1 MSGEVFQREAGP
13 VYGVIALCHYQT
25 VREAHGLRW
34 FLLFGILWS
43 ETKRSLL
50 ALLWQ
55 KTPFS
60 PKLISTSSGVT
71 QLDHI
76 SQSPLQEGVSN
87 VAKFYPMKYGGEVM
101 NATSRLGP

>member
-1 MSGEVFQREAGP
+1 MVSGGF
-13 VYGVIALCHYQT
+13 
-25 VREAHGLRW
+25 
-34 FLLFGILWS
+34 F
-43 ETKRSLL
+43 SLGYSGQKQKG
-50 ALLWQ
+50 LLWQ

-60 PKLISTSSGVT
+60 PKLISSSSGVA

-87 VAKFYPMKYGGEVM
+87 VAKFYPVKYGGEVM